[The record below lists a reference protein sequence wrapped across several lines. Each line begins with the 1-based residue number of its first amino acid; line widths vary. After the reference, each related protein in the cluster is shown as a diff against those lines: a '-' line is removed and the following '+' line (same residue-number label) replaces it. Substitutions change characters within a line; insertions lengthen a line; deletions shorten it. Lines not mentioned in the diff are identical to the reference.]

1 MRRGAGLGGARTG
14 TRMNWSD
21 WWRANFLA
29 RFLMTTLPPALRLD
43 AVTFSPA
50 ILNGTAGHAGSRIES
65 GRTGDATPAPT
76 PAPARRS
83 VPCGVAPERGERPA
97 AAAAPTSRRRVRS
110 LPVPRAPPLPSVDAG
125 SGQRGGGGGGG
136 LGVAQQGVG
145 GGCRTWSSPARTD
158 AATSGLPDSLG
169 HPGGVTEKIVCLSMN
184 FGA

>member
-110 LPVPRAPPLPSVDAG
+110 LPVPRAPPLLASVPAAG
-125 SGQRGGGGGGG
+125 NAEGEGEGGWVWRSRGWGA
-136 LGVAQQGVG
+136 GVAPGLALHEPTQRRAD
-145 GGCRTWSSPARTD
+145 CR
-158 AATSGLPDSLG
+158 DSLG